1 MAARGRDGWYRL
13 HELRTV
19 TALRS
24 GQCDV
29 AAQEFLVL
37 LEFGIEP
44 EDGPAL
50 VNQCRRG
57 ETR

>member
-1 MAARGRDGWYRL
+1 
-13 HELRTV
+13 V
-19 TALRS
+19 TALRT
-24 GQCDV
+24 GQCEV
-29 AAQEFLVL
+29 AAREFLVL

-57 ETR
+57 VGGAR